1 MKATGKF
8 VAIALLA
15 TATIF
20 AVSCGGNAKKKAA
33 DGTTETAQTET
44 KAEAPKGGAAT
55 IPADK
60 ITVGSDLGD
69 KSAVLAEIPAGIL
82 KYVGKLDNSMIVKSS
97 KNEWKYTLVVNSSNE
112 DPHADLAK
120 LVADYKSAGGTV
132 VETALSNGTKKYRV
146 TFPGAE
152 SLDIYPFGGAI
163 QIQWNVVKK

>member
-8 VAIALLA
+8 VATMLLA

-33 DGTTETAQTET
+33 DGSTETAQTET
-44 KAEAPKGGAAT
+44 KAPKGGVAT
-55 IPADK
+55 IPTDK

-69 KSAVLAEIPAGIL
+69 KSAVLAEIPAELL
-82 KYVGKLDNSMIVKSS
+82 KIVGELSNCVITKS
-97 KNEWKYTLVVNSSNE
+97 NADGWKYTMVINGKQSE

-132 VETALSNGTKKYRV
+132 VETAVNNGTKKYRV

-152 SLDIYPFGGAI
+152 SLDIYPFGGSI